1 MSSAPVDPSHA
12 SVPIDWAGALVSV
25 AAGLAAMLARLLTL
39 ERATWGFLLRSM
51 FTAAVCS
58 YFVGEGTRTLFGPNQ
73 QGLWLCT
80 VGLAGFASPEVVTWL
95 IGETPKALRWASRK
109 VKGWLGGNPKR
120 PKAKAKR
127 SRRKPRR

>member
-1 MSSAPVDPSHA
+1 MSSAPVDPSPA

-39 ERATWGFLLRSM
+39 NRASWGFLARSA

-58 YFVGEGTRTLFGPNQ
+58 YFVGQATLPLFAPHQ
-73 QGLWLCT
+73 QGLWICT

-109 VKGWLGGNPKR
+109 VKGWLADKPR
-120 PKAKAKR
+120 PARAKAKR
-127 SRRKPRR
+127 SLRKPRR

>member
-1 MSSAPVDPSHA
+1 MSASPVDPSPA

-58 YFVGEGTRTLFGPNQ
+58 YFVGEGTRPLFGPNQ

-95 IGETPKALRWASRK
+95 IQQTPAALRWASRK
-109 VKGWLGGNPKR
+109 VKGWLADKPR
-120 PKAKAKR
+120 PARAKAKR
-127 SRRKPRR
+127 SLRKPRR

>member
-1 MSSAPVDPSHA
+1 
-12 SVPIDWAGALVSV
+12 
-25 AAGLAAMLARLLTL
+25 MLARLLTL
-39 ERATWGFLLRSM
+39 ERATWGFLARSA

-58 YFVGEGTRTLFGPNQ
+58 YFVGQATLPLFAPHQ
-73 QGLWLCT
+73 QGLWICT

-109 VKGWLGGNPKR
+109 VNGWLADKPKR

-127 SRRKPRR
+127 SLRKPRR

>member
-1 MSSAPVDPSHA
+1 MSASPVEQATPA
-12 SVPIDWAGALVSV
+12 VSVDWAGALVSV

-39 ERATWGFLLRSM
+39 ERATLGFLLRSM

-58 YFVGEGTRTLFGPNQ
+58 YFVGEGTRPLFGPNQ

-95 IGETPKALRWASRK
+95 IQQTPAALRWASRK
-109 VKGWLGGNPKR
+109 VKGWLGEPRKR
-120 PKAKAKR
+120 SKAKAKR
-127 SRRKPRR
+127 SLRKPRR